1 MNCRLSRELLLCKHG
16 LSPRSTAEHDLIDEL
31 YNDPNARDK
40 MSSGPRAH
48 WAARRAEHI
57 MTRAG
62 RPREGEVALLTT
74 AFASKL
80 TRASRSSNGREVV
93 SQEGTAAEGQGAGA
107 AAVVVAEAQI
117 ARACAIPGLTARA
130 AASRGRRVGRLRSR
144 SRGLRPD
151 ETPAAAGGA
160 DSAPDRTAG
169 RVTGPEHRCNSPALA
184 SPSRAKSW
192 QQRYAAAPRCCRR
205 AVAQPRECQRP
216 YGTLRAPVPAS
227 RLTGGLPVL
236 RARNSRRQKEN
247 LMKRHGTA

>member
-1 MNCRLSRELLLCKHG
+1 MNCRLSRELFLCKHG

-31 YNDPNARDK
+31 YNDPSARDK

-74 AFASKL
+74 AFVSKM
-80 TRASRSSNGREVV
+80 TRASRSSNGSEVV
-93 SQEGTAAEGQGAGA
+93 SQEGETSTTPVAKLAHRTSAQAHEVQRQRDEAPARLQSWSQKRKSHVLARFRGSRREPSQVDAGVS
-107 AAVVVAEAQI
+107 AVVFVA
-117 ARACAIPGLTARA
+117 
-130 AASRGRRVGRLRSR
+130 RLRSR

-169 RVTGPEHRCNSPALA
+169 RVTGPEHRCDSPALA

-205 AVAQPRECQRP
+205 AMAQPRECQRTTALCALP
-216 YGTLRAPVPAS
+216 C
-227 RLTGGLPVL
+227 RLL
-236 RARNSRRQKEN
+236 A
-247 LMKRHGTA
+247 